1 MRAVRFFFAILLH
14 AARVHW
20 HTRLEPTAL
29 TLCATALSLQR
40 LRVLEPP
47 SMSASVAFL
56 GSLFF
61 G

>member
-1 MRAVRFFFAILLH
+1 MRAVRFFFEILLH
-14 AARVHW
+14 SARVHW

-47 SMSASVAFL
+47 SMPASVAFL